1 MRPQIALRI
10 GITGHRWREPHHAAH
25 ERLGREQAEAVRG
38 SMRLVLQRIR
48 SVVLAHQGRH
58 SDRYLNAP
66 PVLSMV
72 CALAE
77 GADELAASVACEP
90 AVGYLLDVV
99 APYDLAE
106 HAPRCAP
113 GTPLRALWD
122 VARARLVLDG
132 VALADMPRP
141 GEAAARDEAALV
153 ETNRRLVWNSDLVI
167 AVWDGL
173 GARGVAGT
181 ARVIE
186 RARAEG
192 LPVLQMHASD
202 PTQLVL
208 LDAHGG
214 DTLPADPLAAIDA
227 VVERLLAV
235 HHGTSESD
243 AQARALDDFAQES
256 APVWLVRRVSSQVYG
271 VVMWTLTCFDKEARP
286 CALRPLPAGVP
297 VPWGALSV
305 RLDASFRRAD
315 YYATAYGARHRS
327 TFTTILFLAPFAVC
341 GAWAGSIAAY
351 HDKLW
356 WALGELLLLSV
367 LLLFYANSRRL
378 RFHEKWLDY
387 RLLAERLRQLGFLWP
402 LGRNSPVIRVPA
414 HGTSADPRMAWANWW
429 YRAVTREIGLA
440 NVSFTPDTL
449 QRLAT
454 TLSTECMVDQAAY
467 NRRARHVAHRAEHR
481 LHVLPW
487 IPLILA
493 LAAAATHVVEHLIC
507 AHPSAWFVTTLTA
520 IGILAPAF
528 GAALHGFASQ
538 AGLPEVGIRTA
549 ATVQQLDRFAE
560 RLAGVDLSR
569 PLASAQLG
577 AIALNVADVMGG
589 DLAGWRVDYLARPV
603 NPPG

>member
-1 MRPQIALRI
+1 MRPQIALRV
-10 GITGHRWREPHHAAH
+10 GITGHRWREPQHAGH
-25 ERLGREQAEAVRG
+25 ERLGTEQAEPVRDA
-38 SMRLVLQRIR
+38 MRLVLRRIHAA
-48 SVVLAHQGRH
+48 VAAHQQRH
-58 SDRYLNAP
+58 PARYAESA
-66 PVLSMV
+66 PVLSLV

-77 GADELAASVACEP
+77 GADELAAGVACEP
-90 AVGYLLDVV
+90 AVGYVLDVV
-99 APYDLAE
+99 APYDLAA

-132 VALADMPRP
+132 LPLADTARD
-141 GEAAARDEAALV
+141 GEATARDEAALV

-173 GARGVAGT
+173 DARGMAGT

-192 LPVLQMHASD
+192 LPVLHVHASN
-202 PTQLVL
+202 PSHLAL

-235 HHGTSESD
+235 HHGASD
-243 AQARALDDFAQES
+243 SAEQTRALHDFANES
-256 APVWLVRRVSSQVYG
+256 PPAWLVRTVSSQVYS
-271 VVMWTLTCFDKEARP
+271 VAMWLLTIFDGAARP
-286 CALRPLPAGVP
+286 RALRASPADTP
-297 VPWGALSV
+297 VPWGSHSA
-305 RLDASFRRAD
+305 RLDDAFRRAD
-315 YYATAYGARHRS
+315 YYATEYGARHRS
-327 TFTTILFLAPFAVC
+327 TFTTILFLAPLAVLC
-341 GAWAGSIAAY
+341 AWAGSLASH
-351 HDKLW
+351 HDKLY
-356 WALGELLLLSV
+356 WALGELVLLSI

-378 RFHEKWLDY
+378 RFHERWLDY

-440 NVSFTPDTL
+440 NVTFTPEVL
-449 QRLAT
+449 RRLAHTLT
-454 TLSTECMVDQAAY
+454 TDCVMDQAAY
-467 NRRARHVAHRAEHR
+467 NRRAHHVAHRAEHR

-487 IPLILA
+487 FPLVLT
-493 LAAAATHVVEHLIC
+493 LLAAATHVIENLIG
-507 AHPSAWFVTTLTA
+507 AHPAPWFTTMLTT
-520 IGILAPAF
+520 IGILGPAL
-528 GAALHGFASQ
+528 GAAFHGFASQ

-560 RLAGVDLSR
+560 RLAAVDLTRS
-569 PLASAQLG
+569 LASAQLG

>member
-1 MRPQIALRI
+1 MRPQIALRV
-10 GITGHRWREPHHAAH
+10 GITGHRWREALHAPH
-25 ERLGREQAEAVRG
+25 ERLGKEQAEPVREA
-38 SMRLVLQRIR
+38 MR
-48 SVVLAHQGRH
+48 VVLRRIHAAVAAHQQRHAGRYAE
-58 SDRYLNAP
+58 SA
-66 PVLSMV
+66 PVLSLV

-77 GADELAASVACEP
+77 GADELAAGVACEP
-90 AVGYLLDVV
+90 AVGYALDVV
-99 APYDLAE
+99 APYDLAA

-113 GTPLRALWD
+113 GTPLRTLWD
-122 VARARLVLDG
+122 AARARLVLDG
-132 VALADMPRP
+132 LPLADMPRD
-141 GEAAARDEAALV
+141 GETSARDEAALV

-167 AVWDGL
+167 AIWDGL
-173 GARGVAGT
+173 DARGVAGT

-192 LPVLQMHASD
+192 LPVLHMHSND
-202 PTQLVL
+202 PSRLAV

-235 HHGTSESD
+235 HHGPSD
-243 AQARALDDFAQES
+243 SAEQSRALDDFANES
-256 APVWLVRRVSSQVYG
+256 PPAWPVRTVSSQVYS
-271 VVMWTLTCFDKEARP
+271 VAMWLLTGFDGAARP
-286 CALRPLPAGVP
+286 RALRASPAETT
-297 VPWGALSV
+297 VPWGTQSA
-305 RLDASFRRAD
+305 RLDDAFRRAD

-327 TFTTILFLAPFAVC
+327 TFTTILFLAPLAVLC
-341 GAWAGSIAAY
+341 AWAGSLATP
-351 HDKLW
+351 HDKLY
-356 WALGELLLLSV
+356 WALGELVLLSI

-378 RFHEKWLDY
+378 RFHARWLDY

-429 YRAVTREIGLA
+429 YRAVTREIGLT
-440 NVSFTPDTL
+440 NVAFTPEVL
-449 QRLAT
+449 RRLAH
-454 TLSTECMVDQAAY
+454 TLSTECVLDQAAY
-467 NRRARHVAHRAEHR
+467 NRRAHHVAHRAEGC
-481 LHVLPW
+481 LHSLPW
-487 IPLILA
+487 IPLVLT
-493 LAAAATHVVEHLIC
+493 LLAAATHVIEHLIG
-507 AHPSAWFVTTLTA
+507 AKPEEWFTNLLTT
-520 IGILAPAF
+520 IGIFGPAI

-560 RLAGVDLSR
+560 RLAAVDLTR
-569 PLASAQLG
+569 PLASAQVG